1 MGHYAR
7 TLKLGTEKQPGG
19 RKTTKE
25 RVTINVCANASGS
38 IKLPLVMIGS
48 AKCPRAFKNIDIN
61 KLPVKYYPHKNSW
74 MDTTIF
80 KDWFFNEF
88 VPRVIKELKKIEQE
102 PKALLFLD
110 NCPAHPDESELRT
123 KDGNIRAIFFPTNV
137 TSVLQPMDQGVIA
150 LLKRRYKRDLMKQMI
165 LFADGKEENFN
176 WVDFIKT
183 VDLLKVAD
191 LMSCVWE
198 GLEPKILQSAW
209 KPVGLYNENPV
220 MELSSENTETD
231 IRSILTL
238 LAPGE
243 NFGDS
248 IEQWLSADSEDVGY
262 EHLDDDTIV
271 ANILH
276 NDCSNV
282 SSIDPE
288 SEDEIQEIPRKTSH
302 KEAFSAFE
310 VALKWLE
317 EQEEATNYSVSLLK
331 TLKNLSASKRFETL
345 KQCKMTDFINK

>member
-1 MGHYAR
+1 
-7 TLKLGTEKQPGG
+7 
-19 RKTTKE
+19 
-25 RVTINVCANASGS
+25 
-38 IKLPLVMIGS
+38 
-48 AKCPRAFKNIDIN
+48 
-61 KLPVKYYPHKNSW
+61 
-74 MDTTIF
+74 
-80 KDWFFNEF
+80 
-88 VPRVIKELKKIEQE
+88 
-102 PKALLFLD
+102 
-110 NCPAHPDESELRT
+110 
-123 KDGNIRAIFFPTNV
+123 
-137 TSVLQPMDQGVIA
+137 MDQGVIA

-317 EQEEATNYSVSLLK
+317 EQEKATNYSVSLLK